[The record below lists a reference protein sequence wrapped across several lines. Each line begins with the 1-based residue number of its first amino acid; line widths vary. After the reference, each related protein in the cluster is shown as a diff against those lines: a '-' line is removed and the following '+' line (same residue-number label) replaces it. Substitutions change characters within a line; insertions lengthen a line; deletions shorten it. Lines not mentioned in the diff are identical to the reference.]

1 MQTNA
6 IAGSLRLGRIIA
18 DMAGAETIAPE
29 HLVEAIRYREISYM
43 Q

>member
-1 MQTNA
+1 MVV
-6 IAGSLRLGRIIA
+6 SL
-18 DMAGAETIAPE
+18 DGAAVAVHPE